1 MADKLLRVEI
11 PAKYHE
17 DEDLVVGYANK
28 AIVDLGR
35 DYIPAEAW
43 FDALDTFFQAGM
55 PINLLH
61 RPNLRAGETVWLKIL
76 PDGLKLASRPTAP
89 GVRELIKAGLL
100 RAYSIGFYP
109 IEEERRPDGVNVI
122 RKLKLAEVSYVDEPM
137 NQGSFFEEKIMPLRE
152 DIEIHF
158 DPRTGTVTA
167 FGLTPEEMAEIAKLF
182 GEGLSHTVPDLGQ
195 VKALAFKMADSTDEV
210 EVEIK
215 ALIDE
220 GLTREKA
227 EELLA
232 FDTYYKMLDGE
243 EVPEAKERW
252 TRAYI
257 NRLPDDSFAVIEPA
271 YKRGETKD
279 KNARHLPHHGPG
291 GGGTRNVNLDL
302 PHLRN
307 ALARANQIKPV
318 TDSISAEELRRRA
331 MAHLEKHRSA
341 LEGGRKGLVHTLLEL
356 LGIKEVNMDKKNID
370 NEKVVKETSEEPTPR
385 EATEK
390 SQETKVN
397 ALEERLAALEEK
409 AAKAPEALAELQG
422 KVAALEAALNRLVD
436 IVGQLAPGTAIKPN
450 GVEKA
455 KPASDWGL
463 GWDQE
468 LRVE

>member
-1 MADKLLRVEI
+1 M
-11 PAKYHE
+11 
-17 DEDLVVGYANK
+17 
-28 AIVDLGR
+28 
-35 DYIPAEAW
+35 
-43 FDALDTFFQAGM
+43 
-55 PINLLH
+55 
-61 RPNLRAGETVWLKIL
+61 
-76 PDGLKLASRPTAP
+76 
-89 GVRELIKAGLL
+89 
-100 RAYSIGFYP
+100 
-109 IEEERRPDGVNVI
+109 
-122 RKLKLAEVSYVDEPM
+122 
-137 NQGSFFEEKIMPLRE
+137 
-152 DIEIHF
+152 
-158 DPRTGTVTA
+158 
-167 FGLTPEEMAEIAKLF
+167 
-182 GEGLSHTVPDLGQ
+182 
-195 VKALAFKMADSTDEV
+195 
-210 EVEIK
+210 
-215 ALIDE
+215 DE

-232 FDTYYKMLDGE
+232 FDLYYKLLDGE
-243 EVPEAKERW
+243 ELPEAKARW

-291 GGGTRNVNLDL
+291 GGGTKNVNLDL

-318 TDSISAEELRRRA
+318 TDSISAEELQRQA

-341 LEGGRKGLVHTLLEL
+341 LEGGRKGLVRTLLEL
-356 LGIKEVNMDKKNID
+356 LGVKEVKMDKEIVD
-370 NEKVVKETSEEPTPR
+370 NKDVVEETPKEPTPQE
-385 EATEK
+385 EATKKPEETPE
-390 SQETKVN
+390 ETKVN

-409 AAKAPEALAELQG
+409 ATQAPEALAELQG

-455 KPASDWGL
+455 KPTSGWGL